1 MKMKVLS
8 RAGFAGLF
16 ICAATLFAACGG
28 SESSSETTISETE
41 TTIAEATYPVTAG
54 GITLDAQP
62 MKIVSLSP
70 THTEMLYAIGAGD
83 QVVAVDEYSNYP
95 AEAVALGTK
104 LSGYEPN
111 VEAIAG
117 FSPDLVVV
125 SYDPGS
131 LVEQLNAL
139 DIPVYVG
146 NGASN
151 LEAMYEQIE
160 QLGALTGHLDVAV
173 QLTAQMQDE
182 IAAAVA
188 DAGILPEPISYYY
201 ELDNTYYSVT
211 SNTFVGQIFSLF
223 GLTNIA
229 DTAEAGNDYPQL
241 SSEVIVSSNPTMI
254 FLADTKCCAQTA
266 ATVSARDGWQKMD
279 AVKNKNIVELDDDI
293 ASRWGPR
300 VVDLVKS
307 IREAITLVAASK

>member
-1 MKMKVLS
+1 MKLLT
-8 RAGFAGLF
+8 RAGYAGLF
-16 ICAATLFAACGG
+16 ICAAMVFVACGG
-28 SESSSETTISETE
+28 SQSSSETTISETE
-41 TTIAEATYPVTAG
+41 TTIATTTYPVTAG

-104 LSGYEPN
+104 LSGFEPN

-117 FSPDLVVV
+117 FNPDLVII

-131 LVEQLNAL
+131 LVDQLTTLN
-139 DIPVYVG
+139 IPVYIG
-146 NGASN
+146 SGATT
-151 LEAMYEQIE
+151 LEDSYAQIE
-160 QLGALTGHLDVAV
+160 QLGALTGHLDLAV

-182 IAAAVA
+182 IAATVA
-188 DAGILPEPISYYY
+188 DAGTLSEPISYYY

-211 SNTFVGQIFSLF
+211 SNTFIGQIFSMF

-241 SSEVIVSSNPTMI
+241 SSEVIVSSDPTMI
-254 FLADTKCCAQTA
+254 FLADTKCCAQTPE
-266 ATVSARDGWQKMD
+266 TVSVRDGWQKMS
-279 AVKNKNIVELDDDI
+279 AVTNKNIVQLDDDI

-307 IREAITLVAASK
+307 IREAIALVAANK